1 MAALGFKV
9 NLAVCMMVAYVGMVS
24 CDVETCAA
32 SLLPSY
38 CFKELPKRNLKGVTD
53 PITVYQYVGTTEKQ

>member
-9 NLAVCMMVAYVGMVS
+9 NLAARMMVAYVGMVS

-32 SLLPSY
+32 SRLPSY
-38 CFKELPKRNLKGVTD
+38 CFKELPKRNLKGVTN
-53 PITVYQYVGTTEKQ
+53 PVTVYQYVGITKKQ